1 MTILLQQNVLKV
13 KEQQENWPQD
23 KDQIQSSVM
32 KSSQDKNKAKD
43 LTVKSF
49 IKIPEKFKVVPNWEL
64 QVDKNC
70 GSGFCLMK

>member
-1 MTILLQQNVLKV
+1 
-13 KEQQENWPQD
+13 
-23 KDQIQSSVM
+23 M
-32 KSSQDKNKAKD
+32 KNSQDKNKAKD

-70 GSGFCLMK
+70 GCGFCLMK

>member
-1 MTILLQQNVLKV
+1 MFFKV
-13 KEQQENWPQD
+13 KEQQKNWPQD

-49 IKIPEKFKVVPNWEL
+49 KIPEKFKVVPNWEL

-70 GSGFCLMK
+70 GCGFCLMK